1 MSGNFGSSITIEEV
15 TGSRKW
21 SVTLVGAGL
30 PRQGLSFG
38 ASNRVPTEF
47 YPGNFAQ
54 ATQQVIGP
62 KEDPS
67 RMEGI
72 WRRTMLLRSPAT
84 ITPGGAD
91 TLTATPTTLWTFVET
106 LLLGGARLQV
116 TWTATKTEQV
126 PNASPGGTTS
136 AGNAEMF
143 QVVRVGRAVKWN
155 FTPLTMDDVKWEIE
169 WAWSGRGGSQQA
181 VVATRDGNDSAAS
194 AAVQSSITD
203 AMNLVGQIAA
213 SSASNPLIPLSASIF
228 TLGVTETISPTLAGL
243 FDGFNT
249 SLISIQA
256 NYGATVDVANTTNGD
271 PVQLQASVLNLSSDT
286 IVTCNGFTDSMGEV
300 PFELMSTS
308 DDVGDIAM
316 AADAAAQAVESAWK
330 ARAAAQAAFVNA
342 QLLASANPGGGTK
355 GQQQTQAAGAASL
368 IAVYRTRDG
377 DTPQRVAM
385 KFYNDA
391 DRALDLLQ
399 ANHLPFGTP
408 SFPTGTVLM
417 IPALRSSASS

>member
-1 MSGNFGSSITIEEV
+1 VSGSYGSSITIEEI
-15 TGSRKW
+15 TGSRRW

-30 PRQGLSFG
+30 PRQGLAFG

-84 ITPGGAD
+84 ITPGGSD
-91 TLTATPTTLWTFVET
+91 TLTATPTTLWTFLET

-116 TWTATKTEQV
+116 TWTATKTEQI
-126 PNASPGGTTS
+126 PNASPGGTTT

-143 QVVRVGRAVKWN
+143 QVVRVGRAAKWT

-169 WAWSGRGGSQQA
+169 WAWSGRGGTQQA
-181 VVATRDGNDSAAS
+181 VVATRDGDDSAAA
-194 AAVQSSITD
+194 AAVQSSLQD
-203 AMNLVGQIAA
+203 ALNLVGQISPS
-213 SSASNPLIPLSASIF
+213 SSATPLVPLSASIF
-228 TLGVTETISPTLAGL
+228 TLGVTETISPVLTGL
-243 FDGFNT
+243 FAGFNT
-249 SLISIQA
+249 SLISIQTS
-256 NYGATVDVANTTNGD
+256 YDATGDVSDSTDGD
-271 PVQLQASVLNLSSDT
+271 PVQLQASVLNLTSDT
-286 IVTCNGFTDSMGEV
+286 MVTCNGFTDSVGEV

-316 AADAAAQAVESAWK
+316 AADAAAQAVEAAWN

-342 QLLASANPGGGTK
+342 QLLASANPGGGTV
-355 GQQQTQAAGAASL
+355 GQTQTQAAGAASL
-368 IAVYRTRDG
+368 LAVYRTCDG

-385 KFYNDA
+385 RYYGDA
-391 DRALDLLQ
+391 DRAYDLLQ
-399 ANHLPFGTP
+399 ANHLPLGTP

-417 IPALRSSASS
+417 IPVLRSSASS